1 MIDKDMK
8 VLVVDDFSTMRKIIR
23 GIMITSRHFFV
34 NMFFH
39 ILKVLGI
46 KTKRKGAVTIQYPEQ
61 RKEIAPR
68 HRSLHRL
75 MAREDGKPRCVACM
89 LCATVCPSECIYV
102 EAAEDP
108 DLEMQKYPTQFII
121 DIGRCCFCGFCV
133 EACPEDAIRMDT
145 QVMELCDWDR
155 TRMIYD
161 REFLMGDIEEPGA
174 PPEDDPPQWW
184 LK

>member
-1 MIDKDMK
+1 MK
-8 VLVVDDFSTMRKIIR
+8 KILKELQKYGYFKQVESLNPLEIIKPLGYFMELIR
-23 GIMITSRHFFV
+23 GIGITSRHFFV
-34 NMFFH
+34 NMHFH
-39 ILKVLGI
+39 IMKLFGI

-61 RKEIAPR
+61 RREIPTR

-75 MAREDGKPRCVACM
+75 IKRDDGKPRCVACM

-108 DLEMQKYPTQFII
+108 DPEIQKYPSTFII

-145 QVMELCDWDR
+145 DELEFGG
-155 TRMIYD
+155 YD
-161 REFLMGDIEEPGA
+161 REEFVYNLEK
-174 PPEDDPPQWW
+174 
-184 LK
+184 LLR